1 MSVRTLIDLNTNKEM
16 LVFEEDREGVT
27 PTQATIDNLT
37 NKITA
42 LEGTVGD
49 STDGLVKDVADLQT
63 DVSSL
68 QADVGDETDGLI
80 KDVNDLLEETETIK
94 NDVDELGDDVSG
106 IQEKIPD
113 DATGTN
119 QLMTESGV
127 ETRLSYLKTLP
138 PYPTDDGVYRLQVE
152 ISDGEATLTW
162 VEVE

>member
-1 MSVRTLIDLNTNKEM
+1 MSLRTLIDLETGKEYH
-16 LVFEEDREGVT
+16 LFDPDRSSIT
-27 PTQATIDNLT
+27 PTQASIDTLT

-49 STDGLVKDVADLQT
+49 STDGLVKDVTDLQT
-63 DVSSL
+63 
-68 QADVGDETDGLI
+68 DVGDETDGLI

-138 PYPTDDGVYRLQVE
+138 PYPTDDGVYRLQLE